1 MVDPALSARP
11 RICVVDDDAAVRRA
25 SLLALEACGYDVRA
39 HSSPLHAL
47 RDPAIGDALCL
58 VTEFLMQ
65 GMDGIALV
73 RGLRARGWTRP
84 AILVTAYRED
94 YLVAAK
100 GEEIFIDI
108 FEKPAIER
116 RLIASVDRA
125 TGRA

>member
-1 MVDPALSARP
+1 MVDPAPPVRP

-25 SLLALEACGYDVRA
+25 SLLALEACGYEVRA
-39 HSSPLHAL
+39 HSSPIQAL
-47 RDPAIGDALCL
+47 RDPAVGDALCL

-73 RGLRARGWTRP
+73 RGLRATGWSRP
-84 AILVTAYRED
+84 AILVTAYRAD
-94 YLVAAK
+94 YLAAAN
-100 GEEIFIDI
+100 GEAIFVDI
-108 FEKPAIER
+108 LEKPAIER